1 MNEDIKESFKQTLNL
16 SFAIFLIL
24 FFVIVEINLN
34 DNLVSLIPVLVVASV
49 VLMVF
54 IVTVHKEYESY
65 TGLTFVIFGFIIALI
80 DIINILALTLI
91 DILVLPCCLVD
102 ILHFSNIPFSPI
114 VLITTSIS

>member
-80 DIINILALTLI
+80 DIINIVNKLRFNFLFI
-91 DILVLPCCLVD
+91 
-102 ILHFSNIPFSPI
+102 SEI
-114 VLITTSIS
+114 VVGIMIVIYGKSLFKNLKLNR